1 MPPEIETETTGTE
14 TTITHAEPQEIQN
27 LLSALEK
34 ERTGRTQAE
43 KELKARTIKEQ
54 ELQAQLRRVEAI
66 DPDQY
71 KKLQE
76 AQARRDEDDLLRRKK
91 FDEVKQQ
98 YLTEADAARKQT
110 IDLKNQYNS
119 LLTKTA
125 IEKAFFEA
133 GGRKSSFDLSA
144 QGTEDVTP
152 AEAILSVLRHRIRLE
167 ETGQIVF
174 LNSVGNTEMNS
185 EGRVKS
191 ISEKMVELKKGSM
204 GALFEPENTNSGTG
218 ATPTVSSNGK
228 QVKVYSVEQA
238 RNGRASMNDIASG
251 KAIITR

>member
-1 MPPEIETETTGTE
+1 MPSEIETETTGTE
-14 TTITHAEPQEIQN
+14 TTITQAEPQEIQN

-34 ERTGRTQAE
+34 ERTGRAQAE

-54 ELQAQLRRVEAI
+54 ELQAQLKRVEAI

-91 FDEVKQQ
+91 FDEVRQQ
-98 YLTEADAARKQT
+98 YLNEADAARKQT
-110 IDLKNQYNS
+110 TDLKNQYNS

-152 AEAILSVLRHRIRLE
+152 AEAILYVLQHRIRLE

-228 QVKVYSVEQA
+228 PVKVYSVEQA
-238 RNGRASMNDIASG
+238 RNGRASMDDIASG